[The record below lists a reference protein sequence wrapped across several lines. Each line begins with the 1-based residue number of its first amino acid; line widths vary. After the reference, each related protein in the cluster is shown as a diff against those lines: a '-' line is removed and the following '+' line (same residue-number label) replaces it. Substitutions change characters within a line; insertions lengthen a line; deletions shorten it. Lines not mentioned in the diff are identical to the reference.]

1 MRSDQVKH
9 LVYHELAHTIHW
21 RAVSDRYWIDEIQY
35 TLDNNGYGD
44 GTAPGAGRPAV
55 VEAWANFLGPT
66 VADVAYGIQSSPYI
80 YQNFGLVYLSTATES
95 SFIRA
100 MERFDPNQPNDEV
113 AWIPKGIMHDL
124 RDNTNVDEPFPSTD
138 DQVSGYTIPQMFN
151 ALNNDVTN
159 PIQYRNRLLQQ
170 NNNNQQAQVNTLFAR
185 YGYN

>member
-66 VADVAYGIQSSPYI
+66 VADVAYGIQSSPYL

-124 RDNTNVDEPFPSTD
+124 RDSQVETNNFPVND
-138 DQVSGYTIPQMFN
+138 NVSNFTIPQIFN
-151 ALNNDVTN
+151 ALQNDIVN
-159 PIQYRNRLLQQ
+159 PLQYRDRLMQQ
-170 NNNNQQAQVNTLFAR
+170 SGNNQQAQVNLLFTS
-185 YGYN
+185 YNIQ